1 MIEHKEVVGFEKSS
15 WPAEKS
21 LWVVSIALGTLI
33 AAAESVFGSTTA
45 LLVGISLAMN
55 PFCFQA
61 KTHNARLFGAAKS
74 DNQAPLVHVSLWP
87 KSKSPIGLDTKI
99 EKRIDG
105 LLKRMTVGEK
115 VGQVIQP
122 EWKSISPA
130 EVAQYHIGSIENGGG
145 AVPGGNKHSS
155 VQEWVNLVEPY
166 YDASVDPARN
176 HGILPL
182 ILVSDA
188 VHGHNNVYGATLFPH
203 NISLGAAPG
212 RDPIRRIGEGTS
224 AAKRSTGTDRAL
236 SPPIALA

>member
-1 MIEHKEVVGFEKSS
+1 MNEHKEVVGFEKSS

-21 LWVVSIALGTLI
+21 LGVVSIALGTLI

-61 KTHNARLFGAAKS
+61 KARNARLFGATKS
-74 DNQAPLVHVSLWP
+74 DNHAPLLHLSLWP
-87 KSKSPIGLDTKI
+87 ESKSPIRLDTKI

-130 EVAQYHIGSIENGGG
+130 EGAQYQIGSIENGGR
-145 AVPGGNKHSS
+145 AVPAGNKHSS
-155 VQEWVNLVEPY
+155 Q
-166 YDASVDPARN
+166 
-176 HGILPL
+176 
-182 ILVSDA
+182 
-188 VHGHNNVYGATLFPH
+188 
-203 NISLGAAPG
+203 
-212 RDPIRRIGEGTS
+212 
-224 AAKRSTGTDRAL
+224 
-236 SPPIALA
+236 